1 MTEGDDF
8 QYITSFIAICWLK
21 DLEDC
26 TTSIK
31 ASKWPKWV
39 NYFFELDWDVCK
51 WKTFPEKWK
60 QITHRAAVH
69 LINNI
74 KNLLLSLGFPFIFIY
89 VAVKIK
95 REREINKSL
104 YKRHLFS
111 TKKLSAKTENTF
123 LAEYFW
129 LHHFILENL
138 KSQDLRHHFLER
150 LDGLFQGLF
159 IRVVI
164 WCVFFNIYKEQNSQ

>member
-8 QYITSFIAICWLK
+8 QNITSFIAICWLK

-31 ASKWPKWV
+31 ASKWPNWV

-51 WKTFPEKWK
+51 WKTFHFSGK

-95 REREINKSL
+95 REREIKKSL

-111 TKKLSAKTENTF
+111 TKRLSAKTENTF

-129 LHHFILENL
+129 LHHL
-138 KSQDLRHHFLER
+138 KKKKNWNQNLRHHFLER

-164 WCVFFNIYKEQNSQ
+164 WCVFFNIYKEQNSL